1 MGEALCGKFEEE
13 IVKKAPGGG
22 PAVGGWAGS
31 PLHLSVPDGPPAQ
44 PAGQPALHD
53 LGAPPPPRAAYFLST
68 ISEAPLL
75 YMRKLSSGSLV
86 TVLMDLRTELKVY
99 TLYSFSSGI
108 WLRTGS

>member
-1 MGEALCGKFEEE
+1 VGWGGVGEVTCLDPACMGMVMCDADTHNC
-13 IVKKAPGGG
+13 ARAGGG
-22 PAVGGWAGS
+22 
-31 PLHLSVPDGPPAQ
+31 
-44 PAGQPALHD
+44 
-53 LGAPPPPRAAYFLST
+53 AYFLST

-75 YMRKLSSGSLV
+75 YMRKLSSGILM